1 MEDEEPSQD
10 VAAVEGPQ
18 AKGAMGKFGPILF
31 GLALLVSCAGAFIGG
46 GYLSLGPEGVEEL
59 FGKEEEE
66 VTEDGE
72 LVAAAPTYEWI
83 EIEKTIYQLN
93 RREESNYVLAAFT
106 IRAPSDK
113 ADEVRERLPEVQFAL
128 QTYIRELGPRDLQGA
143 MGLYNL
149 RRACLFRARRILG
162 EDAVADILIGEF
174 LVE

>member
-1 MEDEEPSQD
+1 MEDEEPSQEL
-10 VAAVEGPQ
+10 AAAEASQASGPM
-18 AKGAMGKFGPILF
+18 AKFGPVLF
-31 GLALLVSCAGAFIGG
+31 GLALLISCAGAFIGG
-46 GYLSLGPEGVEEL
+46 GYLSLGPEGIDKL

-66 VTEDGE
+66 VTEEGE
-72 LVAAAPTYEWI
+72 IVADAPTYEWI
-83 EIEKTIYQLN
+83 ELEKTIYQLN
-93 RREESNYVLAAFT
+93 RREESNYVLASFT

-113 ADEVRERLPEVQFAL
+113 ADEVRDRLPEVQFAL

-174 LVE
+174 LIE

>member
-1 MEDEEPSQD
+1 MEDEDPNQEIAGD
-10 VAAVEGPQ
+10 APQ
-18 AKGAMGKFGPILF
+18 ASGGMSKLGPLIF
-31 GLALLVSCAGAFIGG
+31 GLMLLLSSVGAFLGG
-46 GYLSLGPEGVEEL
+46 GYLSLGPEGLEEL
-59 FGKEEEE
+59 FGKADEEEAAE
-66 VTEDGE
+66 EGE
-72 LVAAAPTYEWI
+72 LLAVSLTYEWV

-106 IRAPSDK
+106 IRTPSDR
-113 ADEVRERLPEVQFAL
+113 ADEVRDRLPEVQFAL

-162 EDAVADILIGEF
+162 EEAVADILIGEF